1 MKSKLIS
8 KFIKSVGKKYIFG
21 DGVLLTES
29 HVFATSPEVSLVVR
43 NDFSENNNN
52 IKPSVIS
59 FVDALMH
66 GKDLNAVYPS
76 LTVSTVFA
84 DVLKERFESLI
95 LESPV
100 TAKICE
106 INAAKLFN
114 KAYLTVMGKADV
126 RYYLNSQFVS
136 FTDKSINTA
145 VSDGYRLVTD
155 KLDVPCKHLID
166 VLIPRNAV
174 EILSI
179 IDADVDVY
187 VRYTKEGNLSV
198 IEFNGVDFALYVTP
212 INSKYPSFDRL
223 MAQYV
228 NNKLTTVTVK
238 RKEMLKGLKANRNS
252 LITVARAK
260 GVTVILDGND
270 LIFHDI
276 ADHEK
281 KTLFST
287 KANRDNNTKGIQVVG
302 KFECDYLIDLLTI
315 EKANDIEILF
325 TETCAVIEKANGVN
339 IVMGRRD

>member
-1 MKSKLIS
+1 
-8 KFIKSVGKKYIFG
+8 
-21 DGVLLTES
+21 
-29 HVFATSPEVSLVVR
+29 
-43 NDFSENNNN
+43 
-52 IKPSVIS
+52 
-59 FVDALMH
+59 
-66 GKDLNAVYPS
+66 
-76 LTVSTVFA
+76 
-84 DVLKERFESLI
+84 
-95 LESPV
+95 
-100 TAKICE
+100 
-106 INAAKLFN
+106 
-114 KAYLTVMGKADV
+114 MGKADV

-238 RKEMLKGLKANRNS
+238 RKEMLKGLKANLSNLLS
-252 LITVARAK
+252 VDKSK

-270 LIFHDI
+270 LLFHDI

-281 KTLFST
+281 KTLFSV
-287 KANRDNNTKGIQVVG
+287 KANHDNNTKGIQIIG
-302 KFECDYLIDLLTI
+302 RFECNYLIDLLTI
-315 EKANDIEILF
+315 EKANDVEIIF
-325 TETCAVIEKANGVN
+325 TEMCAVIEKANGYN
-339 IVMGRRD
+339 IAMGQRH